1 MTEVRIGHWTAP
13 GGGTGCT
20 VVVFPEGTTA
30 SGEVR
35 GGAPATREFA
45 LLEPTAMVSHIDA
58 VVLSGGSA
66 FGLAAADGVVQGLVE
81 ADRGFATRSGKV
93 PIVVAMSLFDLADGV
108 PRPGA
113 TEGRSAFDAAKAGKT
128 PGSAAGRVGAGAG
141 ATVGKWRGP
150 ESATPGGLGSATVR
164 AGGCTV
170 SALVAVNAVGDIDDG
185 STTAEVLAG
194 THAPYRSSTA
204 AFENTTIGVIWT
216 DALLN
221 KTQCRL
227 VAESGHDGIGRAL
240 VPAHTQADGDALVVA
255 STGNVE
261 VELITVR
268 LLAVAAVEAAIRSVV
283 KV

>member
-1 MTEVRIGHWTAP
+1 MSDVRIGHWTAP
-13 GGGTGCT
+13 GGGCGCT
-20 VVVFPEGTTA
+20 VVVFPEQTTA

-81 ADRGFATRSGKV
+81 ADRGFVTRSGKV

-108 PRPGA
+108 PRPGPA
-113 TEGRSAFDAAKAGKT
+113 EGRSAFDAAEAGDAAIGT
-128 PGSAAGRVGAGAG
+128 PGRVGAGAG

-150 ESATPGGLGSATVR
+150 ESASPGGLGSATVR

-185 STTAEVLAG
+185 TTTAEVLAG
-194 THAPYRSSTA
+194 NHEPYQPSTA
-204 AFENTTIGVIWT
+204 AFENTTLGVIWT
-216 DALLN
+216 DASLD

-240 VPAHTQADGDALVVA
+240 IPAHTQADGDALVVA
-255 STGNVE
+255 STGDVQ
-261 VELITVR
+261 VDLVTVR
-268 LLAVAAVEAAIRSVV
+268 LLAVAAVEAAIRSVADL
-283 KV
+283 